1 LNLKCLHIKTQRKY
15 FSSLIK
21 AGLVGGV
28 QTLQNIVV
36 LKVISW
42 FALLKYGRYMASLD
56 FVSRWIHMYITS
68 FTKFVLWL
76 INLSV
81 THLS

>member
-1 LNLKCLHIKTQRKY
+1 VGEILNLKCLHIKTQRKY

-28 QTLQNIVV
+28 QTLQIIVV

-56 FVSRWIHMYITS
+56 FV
-68 FTKFVLWL
+68 FQVD
-76 INLSV
+76 
-81 THLS
+81 THVYHIFYKVCIVAY